1 MGIAKRNLKIQ
12 TQLGG
17 RWPEILNNTNG
28 CYLTEHDLK
37 KQSQFAG
44 GQMNAT
50 ICSTKTYENNSAL
63 RLRENEPDQS
73 QTRGFARKRKSR
85 TVD

>member
-1 MGIAKRNLKIQ
+1 MRIAK
-12 TQLGG
+12 T
-17 RWPEILNNTNG
+17 
-28 CYLTEHDLK
+28 DLK
-37 KQSQFAG
+37 KQSQSAG

-50 ICSTKTYENNSAL
+50 ICFTRTCENNSAL

-73 QTRGFARKRKSR
+73 QTPGFARKLEAR